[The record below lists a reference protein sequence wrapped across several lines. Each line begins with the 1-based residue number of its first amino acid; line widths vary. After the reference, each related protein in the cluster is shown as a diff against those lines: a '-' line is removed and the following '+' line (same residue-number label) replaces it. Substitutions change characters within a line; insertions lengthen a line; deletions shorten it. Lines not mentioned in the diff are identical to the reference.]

1 MQIGTK
7 MDITAKDFDALTD
20 TAMGWKG
27 NGWEIQSD
35 RFTDMVTFDWAVC
48 YWVDSAASLILA
60 KTFLQDNGHSYQESY
75 DENMESYI
83 LLTNYDSYNM
93 AVSA

>member
-1 MQIGTK
+1 MK
-7 MDITAKDFDALTD
+7 ITAKDFDALTE
-20 TAMGWKG
+20 TIMGWKG
-27 NGWEIQSD
+27 NDWEIQAD
-35 RFTDMVTFDWAVC
+35 RFTDKVSFDWAVC
-48 YWVDSAASLILA
+48 YWIDSVASMILA
-60 KTFLQDNGHSYQESY
+60 RTFLEDNGHVFEQSY

>member
-1 MQIGTK
+1 MK
-7 MDITAKDFDALTD
+7 ITAKDFDALTE
-20 TAMGWKG
+20 TIMGWKG
-27 NGWEIQSD
+27 NGWEVQAD
-35 RFTDMVTFDWAVC
+35 RFTDKVSFDWAVC
-48 YWVDSAASLILA
+48 YWIDSVSSMILA
-60 KTFLQDNGHSYQESY
+60 RTFLEDNGHTFEQSY

>member
-1 MQIGTK
+1 MK
-7 MDITAKDFDALTD
+7 VTAKDFDALTD
-20 TAMGWKG
+20 TIMGWKG
-27 NGWEIQSD
+27 NDWEIQAD
-35 RFTDMVTFDWAVC
+35 RFTDKVSFDWAVC
-48 YWVDSAASLILA
+48 YWVESAANLILA
-60 KTFLQDNGHSYQESY
+60 RTFLEDNDHAFQVSY

>member
-1 MQIGTK
+1 MK
-7 MDITAKDFDALTD
+7 ITAKDFDALAETI
-20 TAMGWKG
+20 MGWKG
-27 NGWEIQSD
+27 NGWEIQAD
-35 RFTDMVTFDWAVC
+35 RFTDNVSFDWAVC
-48 YWVDSAASLILA
+48 YWIDSVASMILA
-60 KTFLQDNGHSYQESY
+60 RTFLEENGHVFEQSY

>member
-1 MQIGTK
+1 MK
-7 MDITAKDFDALTD
+7 ITAKDFDALTE
-20 TAMGWKG
+20 TIMGWKG
-27 NGWEIQSD
+27 NGWEIQAD
-35 RFTDMVTFDWAVC
+35 RFTDKVSFDWAVC
-48 YWVDSAASLILA
+48 YWIDSVASMILA
-60 KTFLQDNGHSYQESY
+60 RTFLEDNGHDFEQSY

>member
-1 MQIGTK
+1 MK
-7 MDITAKDFDALTD
+7 ITAKDFDALTD
-20 TAMGWKG
+20 TIMGWKG
-27 NGWEIQSD
+27 NDWEIQAD
-35 RFTDMVTFDWAVC
+35 RFTDKVSFDWAVC
-48 YWVDSAASLILA
+48 YWVDSPANLILA
-60 KTFLQDNGHSYQESY
+60 RTFLEDNDHAFQVSY

>member
-1 MQIGTK
+1 MN
-7 MDITAKDFDALTD
+7 ITAKDFDALTD
-20 TAMGWKG
+20 TVMGWKG

-48 YWVDSAASLILA
+48 YWVDSASSLILA
-60 KTFLQDNGHSYQESY
+60 KTFLQNNGHSYQESY

-93 AVSA
+93 AVIA

>member
-1 MQIGTK
+1 MK
-7 MDITAKDFDALTD
+7 ITAKDFDALTE
-20 TAMGWKG
+20 TIMGWKG
-27 NGWEIQSD
+27 NDWEIQAD
-35 RFTDMVTFDWAVC
+35 RFTDTISFDWAVC
-48 YWVDSAASLILA
+48 YWVDSAANLILA
-60 KTFLQDNGHSYQESY
+60 RTFLEDNDHAFQQSY

>member
-1 MQIGTK
+1 MK
-7 MDITAKDFDALTD
+7 ITAKDFDALTD

-27 NGWEIQSD
+27 NGWEVQAD
-35 RFTDMVTFDWAVC
+35 RFTDKVSFDWSVC

-60 KTFLQDNGHSYQESY
+60 RTFLDNNDHSYQESY
-75 DENMESYI
+75 DENMKSYI

>member
-1 MQIGTK
+1 MK
-7 MDITAKDFDALTD
+7 VTAKDFDALAETI
-20 TAMGWKG
+20 MGWKG
-27 NGWEIQSD
+27 NGWEIQTD
-35 RFTDMVTFDWAVC
+35 RFTDEVSFDWAVC
-48 YWVDSAASLILA
+48 YWIDSVASMILA
-60 KTFLQDNGHSYQESY
+60 RTFLEDNSHAFQQSY

>member
-1 MQIGTK
+1 MK
-7 MDITAKDFDALTD
+7 ITAKDFDALTE
-20 TAMGWKG
+20 TIMGWKG
-27 NGWEIQSD
+27 NDWEIQAD
-35 RFTDMVTFDWAVC
+35 RFTDKVSFNWAVC
-48 YWVDSAASLILA
+48 YWIDSAASTILA
-60 KTFLQDNGHSYQESY
+60 RTFLEANGHAFEQSY

>member
-1 MQIGTK
+1 MN
-7 MDITAKDFDALTD
+7 ITAKDFDALTD
-20 TAMGWKG
+20 TVMGWKA
-27 NGWEIQSD
+27 NGWEVQSD
-35 RFTDMVTFDWAVC
+35 RFLDKVSFDWAVC

-60 KTFLQDNGHSYQESY
+60 RTFLENNGHDFEESY

-83 LLTNYDSYNM
+83 LLTNYDMYEM

>member
-1 MQIGTK
+1 MK
-7 MDITAKDFDALTD
+7 ITAKDFDALTD
-20 TAMGWKG
+20 TIMGWKG
-27 NGWEIQSD
+27 NDWEIQAD
-35 RFTDMVTFDWAVC
+35 RFADKVSFDWSVC
-48 YWVDSAASLILA
+48 YWVDSAANMILA
-60 KTFLQDNGHSYQESY
+60 RTFLEDNDYAFQQSY

>member
-1 MQIGTK
+1 MN
-7 MDITAKDFDALTD
+7 ITAKDFDALTD
-20 TAMGWKG
+20 TIMGWKG
-27 NGWEIQSD
+27 NDWEIQAH
-35 RFTDMVTFDWAVC
+35 RFTDQVSFDWAVC
-48 YWVDSAASLILA
+48 YWVQTAANLILA
-60 KTFLQDNGHSYQESY
+60 RTFLEDNDHACQVSY

>member
-1 MQIGTK
+1 MK
-7 MDITAKDFDALTD
+7 ITAKDFDALTD
-20 TAMGWKG
+20 TIMGWKG
-27 NGWEIQSD
+27 NDWEIQAH
-35 RFTDMVTFDWAVC
+35 RFTDQVSFDWAVC
-48 YWVDSAASLILA
+48 YWVETAANLILA
-60 KTFLQDNGHSYQESY
+60 RTFLEDNDHAFEASY

>member
-1 MQIGTK
+1 MK
-7 MDITAKDFDALTD
+7 ITAKDFDALTE
-20 TAMGWKG
+20 TIMGWKG
-27 NGWEIQSD
+27 NGWEIQAD
-35 RFTDMVTFDWAVC
+35 RFTDKVSFDWAVC
-48 YWVDSAASLILA
+48 YWIDSVASMILA
-60 KTFLQDNGHSYQESY
+60 RTFLEDNGHVFEQSY

>member
-1 MQIGTK
+1 MK
-7 MDITAKDFDALTD
+7 ITAKDFDSLTE
-20 TAMGWKG
+20 TIMGWKG
-27 NGWEIQSD
+27 NDWEIQSE
-35 RFTDMVTFDWAVC
+35 RFTDKVSFDWAVC
-48 YWVDSAASLILA
+48 YWIDSAASTILA
-60 KTFLQDNGHSYQESY
+60 RTFLENNGHTFEQSY